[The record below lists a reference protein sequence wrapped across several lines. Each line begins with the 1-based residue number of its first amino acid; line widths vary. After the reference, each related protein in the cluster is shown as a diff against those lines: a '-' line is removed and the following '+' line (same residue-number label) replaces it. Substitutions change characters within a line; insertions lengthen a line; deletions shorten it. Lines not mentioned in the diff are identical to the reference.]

1 MLFFDKLI
9 RNVKIESSW
18 RIKEKRT
25 YQAKRI
31 SSRQETKEDMSKR
44 ITLSHKFFQS
54 FKHVVSCFHFVP
66 KMVKIEIWILNFRKL
81 AIFFKIEWKHY
92 HKYRQISRGIFP
104 ITLPLCT
111 AHLQLDKILGNI
123 GDKGGRNTV
132 LFLKKSSFWD
142 VSVGGRG
149 CRMMG
154 GAPSWKPNTAKAATV
169 STEGPEETTLIGVEK
184 FFVFVQ
190 EYCSQMWRNKWKCLN
205 TAGCV
210 GSGWP
215 YLGVMVK
222 RTKPYQRK
230 LIFLN
235 R

>member
-123 GDKGGRNTV
+123 GDKGERNTV

-154 GAPSWKPNTAKAATV
+154 GAPQLEAQHRKGRNCFHRRPWGNHLNWRREILCFCPRILLPN
-169 STEGPEETTLIGVEK
+169 VEK
-184 FFVFVQ
+184 
-190 EYCSQMWRNKWKCLN
+190 
-205 TAGCV
+205 
-210 GSGWP
+210 
-215 YLGVMVK
+215 
-222 RTKPYQRK
+222 
-230 LIFLN
+230 
-235 R
+235 